1 MLWLEVVYLFMYG
14 KIFCLA
20 GRKYTQKMGPNLPV
34 LCVDFNIGALTGLL
48 VTWTNVL
55 QIMKCVCYAG
65 LFYDLLHS

>member
-1 MLWLEVVYLFMYG
+1 
-14 KIFCLA
+14 
-20 GRKYTQKMGPNLPV
+20 MGPNLPV